1 MSMLKLLSDEER
13 HIYDQVCAY
22 IDRNATPELR
32 HESEVGE
39 HIFGGPESRRFIRGF
54 AANGW
59 LVPHWPEAYG
69 GLGATAVLSYSIRDA
84 MARAGIPHSF
94 CAAHMAGDVLIKYG
108 SQHLRDH
115 FLHRIAR
122 GDIEFAV
129 GYSEPGA
136 GSDMLSLR
144 MKAEDRGDHYLVN
157 GQKVFN
163 THAHQAEY
171 HWLAVRTD
179 PDAPNHKALS
189 ILLVDLDSPGVTVRS
204 MITIAGSRTNE
215 VFYDDVRV
223 PKARL
228 VGEVN
233 KGFTYILGQL
243 ARERLFPPGQHL
255 RHFESILRTWQGVS
269 DSSVFRQRV
278 AQSRI
283 ELEASRLLYER
294 CAILMD
300 QGQEPD
306 LESSLQKLFMS
317 DCAQKMSRLGLDI
330 GRAAGFAPP
339 KVEGT
344 ELPASAVQKHLGN
357 VVLTIYG
364 GASEIQKNI
373 IAQRGLGLPKVR

>member
-1 MSMLKLLSDEER
+1 MLKLLSDKER
-13 HIYDQVCAY
+13 AIYDRVRAY
-22 IDRNATPELR
+22 IDRNATPALR
-32 HESEVGE
+32 HEAEVGE
-39 HIFGGPESRRFIRGF
+39 YIFGGIESRRFIRGF

-108 SQHLRDH
+108 SQYLRDC
-115 FLHRIAR
+115 FLGRVAR
-122 GDIEFAV
+122 GEIEFAV

-144 MKAEDRGDHYLVN
+144 MKAEDCGDHYLVN

-179 PDAPNHKALS
+179 PGAPNHKALS
-189 ILLVDLDSPGVTVRS
+189 ILLVDLDSPGITIRP
-204 MITIAGSRTNE
+204 MFTIAGSRTNE
-215 VFYDDVRV
+215 VFYENVRV
-223 PKARL
+223 SKARL
-228 VGEVN
+228 VGEAN

-255 RHFESILRTWQGVS
+255 RHFDSIIRS
-269 DSSVFRQRV
+269 FRSAPHSAMFRQRL

-300 QGQEPD
+300 QGKEAD

-317 DCAQKMSRLGLDI
+317 ECAQRMSRLGLDI
-330 GRAAGFAPP
+330 CRSSGFGPAG
-339 KVEGT
+339 VED
-344 ELPASAVQKHLGN
+344 EDLPVNAVTKHLAN

-373 IAQRGLGLPKVR
+373 IAQRGLGLPKIR